1 MNIYIQAKATYKD
14 TVEETNKTEIFLVE
28 ADNATEAE
36 ARVVEELDFSTIQNL
51 AIPDLNIKK
60 FHETVQPEEAEL
72 LEGVELIWYVGKASI
87 VSIDENSGREKKMT
101 YEVLIGDYNYDR
113 AYKAFKK
120 VMEKSQFGY
129 EMLGLAKSKIVDI
142 LRK

>member
-1 MNIYIQAKATYKD
+1 
-14 TVEETNKTEIFLVE
+14 
-28 ADNATEAE
+28 
-36 ARVVEELDFSTIQNL
+36 
-51 AIPDLNIKK
+51 
-60 FHETVQPEEAEL
+60 
-72 LEGVELIWYVGKASI
+72 
-87 VSIDENSGREKKMT
+87 MT